1 MMVPR
6 HRRIFVFWLVAVLAL
21 SAAATGLDAQAMWFG
36 KNKLQYKEFEWL
48 VLKTPHFDVHFIEGY
63 EDLAART
70 AVILEYGYGKLS
82 RDFSHN
88 IKWRIPVIIYGSHA
102 DFQQTNILWS
112 NIPEGVQAFAEPNRR
127 RMVIHYSGEDEDY
140 AHTTIHELVHI
151 FSFDIIYG
159 NLLRSVFTRNMLF
172 QIPLWFMEGL
182 AEYYSI
188 GYDETAEMFMRDAI
202 VFDYIS
208 DLPYSY
214 GYMAYKSGQAAIHYL
229 HETYGPEKVV
239 EIMDHLRYQRSM
251 DMALRSALGV
261 DPTELSREWKKHLR
275 RKYWPIYADK
285 KEAEEYGRKLTDHLK
300 DHHYMNTK
308 PVFSPDG
315 EYIVYF
321 SDRKGLDGIYLM
333 NALSGKVEKRLL
345 TGSMSERFESIRSM
359 KSRLTYSPDGS
370 RISFVAKSHG
380 IDRLFVMDVPSS
392 RIREEIEL
400 PLDFFHSPSWS
411 PRGDEIAIVGTIF
424 GQTDL
429 YIYNLQS
436 KELSQLTSD
445 PEGERDPS
453 WFPESRRLVFTRFPV
468 SVVQP
473 KFTPD
478 STGIEKLDEV
488 DFRSMDNLIHTD
500 GDIWSFDLESGSMD
514 KLISTPGNDLH
525 PVVLPG
531 EEEIVFTSNERGV
544 SNLYR
549 GSIVVGSY
557 YRFTDVLGGLF
568 TPAYSP
574 EKDRLVFTAF
584 SYAGYDIFVMEGFSA
599 KSKIS
604 YSTGSPMMTE
614 EGWSQEI
621 QPEDYLAVRAERDIV
636 EGTAESATDTVA
648 VPDMA
653 APDSVIAAVET
664 AGDMIKA
671 ISTTEP
677 EDDRISGRIEGAVET
692 PHESR
697 PVDEISPRF
706 WPIYQDERIP
716 DIAIEQDMDEDIP
729 SDSLAAIR
737 DLALREI
744 GTVKPYSLKFSPD
757 YIGNGMGLF
766 FSSGFGFGMVNQ
778 IAFSDLLG
786 DHHLYFSFNIYRAF
800 EDSDLMFSYYY
811 LKRRIDYAVGAFQF
825 KNYLNSRVSSVGE
838 TFLDYRYF
846 TERNYGIF
854 GLVSFPFSTFT
865 RLDMEF
871 QGFISER
878 EFFDTIGLNEFGGQV
893 LIPGERTTRRLVQP
907 TLSLVHDSAYYG
919 LFGPVIGSRWMLSV
933 SRTIPFSGE
942 DVSRL
947 TGFFDYRKY
956 IPVFYRNYFAL
967 RTMGAVSDGNDN
979 RMFFLGGPLTM
990 RGYDYLQ
997 FSGSRMWMGSIEY
1010 RYPLLDALIFGWPG
1024 RWGLTNIGGTV
1035 FMDTGAVWGPDT
1047 YIEQIDPRIKPRILE
1062 DVRFYSDFGVGFYM
1076 RFGFLILNFQIGWPT
1091 DFSRTGAPMYH
1102 FYLGPMF

>member
-1 MMVPR
+1 MIPR
-6 HRRIFVFWLVAVLAL
+6 HRRIFIFWLAAALTL
-21 SAAATGLDAQAMWFG
+21 SAAVSNLEAQAWWFG
-36 KNKLQYKEFEWL
+36 KNKLQYRDFEWL
-48 VLKTPHFDVHFIEGY
+48 VLKTPHFDLHFIEGY
-63 EDLAART
+63 EELASRT

-82 RDFSHN
+82 NDFSHN
-88 IKWRIPVIIYGSHA
+88 IKWRIPVILYGSHA
-102 DFQQTNILWS
+102 DFQQTNVLWS

-127 RMVIHYSGEDEDY
+127 RMVIHYSGEDEDF

-151 FSFDIIYG
+151 FSYDIIYG

-172 QIPLWFMEGL
+172 QIPMWFMEGI
-182 AEYYSI
+182 AEYYSV

-202 VFDYIS
+202 VFDYIY
-208 DLPYSY
+208 DLPYAY

-251 DMALRSALGV
+251 DMALRSSLGV
-261 DPTELSREWKKHLR
+261 SPEELSREWKKHLR
-275 RKYWPIYADK
+275 RKYWPLYADK
-285 KEAEEYGRKLTDHLK
+285 KEAEEYGRKLTDHIK
-300 DHHYMNTK
+300 DHNYMNTK

-333 NALSGKVEKRLL
+333 NALSGEVEKRLL

-359 KSRLTYSPDGS
+359 KSRLTFNPDGS

-380 IDRLFVMDVPSS
+380 KDRLFVMEVPSG
-392 RIREEIEL
+392 RIKEEIKL

-411 PRGDEIAIVGTIF
+411 PNSDEIAIVGTIF

-429 YIYNLQS
+429 YIYDLQTG
-436 KELSQLTSD
+436 ELRQLTSD

-453 WFPESRRLVFTRFPV
+453 WFPDSRRLVFTRFPV
-468 SVVQP
+468 SIVQP
-473 KFTPD
+473 EFTPD
-478 STGIEKLDEV
+478 STGIEKLNDV
-488 DFRSMDNLIHTD
+488 DFRSMDNLTNID
-500 GDIWSFDLESGSMD
+500 GDIWSYDLESGSMER
-514 KLISTPGNDLH
+514 LISTPGNDLH
-525 PVVLPG
+525 PVILPG
-531 EEEIVFTSNERGV
+531 EEEIIFTSNERGV

-568 TPAYSP
+568 TPTYSS
-574 EKDRLVFTAF
+574 EKDRLAFTAF
-584 SYAGYDIFVMEGFSA
+584 SYAGYDIYVMEGFSA
-599 KSKIS
+599 KSKVS
-604 YSTGSPMMTE
+604 YSTGSPMLSDR
-614 EGWSQEI
+614 GRSQELR
-621 QPEDYLAVRAERDIV
+621 PEDYLATRSEPDAAGAASDTIAAAVKGAADSV
-636 EGTAESATDTVA
+636 AESEIAGA
-648 VPDMA
+648 
-653 APDSVIAAVET
+653 DSSGV
-664 AGDMIKA
+664 
-671 ISTTEP
+671 ISTPEP
-677 EDDRISGRIEGAVET
+677 EDDGIRGRIEGVLEV
-692 PHESR
+692 PYKEH
-697 PVDEISPRF
+697 PPDEISPRY

-716 DIAIEQDMDEDIP
+716 DIVIEQDMDEDIP
-729 SDSLAAIR
+729 PDSLSAIR
-737 DLALREI
+737 ELAFREI

-757 YIGNGMGLF
+757 YVGNGMGLF
-766 FSSGFGFGMVNQ
+766 FSTGFGFGMVNQ

-811 LKRRIDYAVGAFQF
+811 LKKRIDYAVGAFQF

-846 TERNYGIF
+846 TERNYGVF

-865 RLDMEF
+865 RLDLEF

-878 EFFDTIGLNEFGGQV
+878 EFFDTVELDDFGNYTLV
-893 LIPGERTTRRLVQP
+893 PGDRTTRRLVQP

-933 SRTIPFSGE
+933 SRTIPFSGV
-942 DVSRL
+942 DVSRT

-956 IPVFYRNYFAL
+956 IPVWYRNYLAF
-967 RTMGAVSDGNDN
+967 RTMGAVSEGNDS

-997 FSGSRMWMGSIEY
+997 FSGSRMWMASLEY

-1024 RWGLTNIGGTV
+1024 RWGISNIGGTV

-1047 YIEQIDPRIKPRILE
+1047 YIEPIDPRIKPRTFE
-1062 DVRFYSDFGVGFYM
+1062 DVDFYSDFGIGFYM

-1091 DFSRTGAPMYH
+1091 DFSRTGEPMYH

>member
-1 MMVPR
+1 MMTTR

-21 SAAATGLDAQAMWFG
+21 SAAYTGLEAQAWSFG
-36 KNKLQYKEFEWL
+36 KNKLQYRDFEWL
-48 VLKTPHFDVHFIEGY
+48 VLKTPHFDIHFIKDY
-63 EDLAART
+63 EELAART

-82 RDFSHN
+82 KDFSHN

-208 DLPYSY
+208 DLSYSY

-261 DPTELSREWKKHLR
+261 APAELSREWKKHLR

-285 KEAEEYGRKLTDHLK
+285 KEADEYGRKMTDHLK

-333 NALSGKVEKRLL
+333 NALSGKIEKRLL

-370 RISFVAKSHG
+370 KLSFVAKSHG
-380 IDRLFVMDVPSS
+380 KDRLFVMEVPSS
-392 RIREEIEL
+392 RIIEEIAL

-429 YIYNLQS
+429 YLYNLQS
-436 KELSQLTSD
+436 MELSQLTSD
-445 PEGERDPS
+445 SEGERDPS
-453 WFPESRRLVFTRFPV
+453 WFPDSRRLVFTRFPV
-468 SVVQP
+468 SIVQP
-473 KFTPD
+473 EFCPD
-478 STGIEKLDEV
+478 STGIEKLNEV
-488 DFRSMDNLIHTD
+488 DFRLMDNLTHID
-500 GDIWSFDLESGSMD
+500 GDIWSYDLESGSMD

-525 PVVLPG
+525 PVVMPG
-531 EEEIVFTSNERGV
+531 EEEIIFTSNERGV

-549 GSIVVGSY
+549 GSIIVGSY

-568 TPAYSP
+568 TPTYSP
-574 EKDRLVFTAF
+574 EKDRLAFTAF
-584 SYAGYDIFVMEGFSA
+584 SYAGYDIYVMEGFSA

-604 YSTGSPMMTE
+604 YSTGSPMLSE
-614 EGWSQEI
+614 EGRSQEI
-621 QPEDYLAVRAERDIV
+621 RPEDYLAVGSEPGV
-636 EGTAESATDTVA
+636 PGGTAEAVEDTVESSPG
-648 VPDMA
+648 VPY
-653 APDSVIAAVET
+653 E
-664 AGDMIKA
+664 K
-671 ISTTEP
+671 
-677 EDDRISGRIEGAVET
+677 
-692 PHESR
+692 R
-697 PVDEISPRF
+697 PVDEISDRY
-706 WPIYQDERIP
+706 WPIYKDEMIP

-729 SDSLAAIR
+729 PDSLSAIR
-737 DLALREI
+737 ALVCREI

-766 FSSGFGFGMVNQ
+766 FSTGFGFGMVNQ

-811 LKRRIDYAVGAFQF
+811 LKKRIDYAVGAFQF

-854 GLVSFPFSTFT
+854 GLVSFPFSMFT
-865 RLDMEF
+865 RLDLEF

-878 EFFDTIGLNEFGGQV
+878 EFFDTIELGEFGGYTLV
-893 LIPGERTTRRLVQP
+893 PGEKTTRRLAQP

-919 LFGPVIGSRWMLSV
+919 LFGPVIGSRWMLSL

-942 DVSRL
+942 DISRT

-956 IPVFYRNYFAL
+956 IPLFYRNYFAL
-967 RTMGAVSDGNDN
+967 RTMGAVSGGNDN

-997 FSGSRMWMGSIEY
+997 FSGSRMCMGSVEY

-1024 RWGLTNIGGTV
+1024 RWGITNIGGTV

-1047 YIEQIDPRIKPRILE
+1047 YTDPLDPRIKPRIFE
-1062 DVRFYSDFGVGFYM
+1062 DVNFYSDFGVGFYM

-1091 DFSRTGAPMYH
+1091 DFSRTGDPMYH